1 MNAVERAL
9 RDFLAVRPKHLKMA
23 IVGGIAISAR
33 TEPRFTKDLDFAV
46 AVASDADAEQCV
58 FTMRQLGYEITAAL
72 EQVKQTRLSTVRLRR
87 RGRGPLVDLIF
98 AATGIENE
106 IVAAA
111 EPVEVVGGLVT
122 EVACVGHLIAMKLVA
137 RDDKRRPQDQ
147 LDLAAL
153 SEVADDAEWARAE
166 AAVRLIAERGFG
178 RDRDLEAALAE
189 WRERARVIRSGP

>member
-9 RDFLAVRPKHLKMA
+9 RDFLAARPKHLKMA
-23 IVGGIAISAR
+23 IVGGVAISAR

-122 EVACVGHLIAMKLVA
+122 EVARVGHLIAMKLIA

-153 SEVADDAEWARAE
+153 SVVADDAEWARAE
-166 AAVRLIAERGFG
+166 ASVRLIAERGFG
-178 RDRDLEAALAE
+178 RNRDLETALAE

>member
-9 RDFLAVRPKHLKMA
+9 RDFLEVRPKHVKMA
-23 IVGGIAISAR
+23 IVGGIAISVR

-58 FTMRQLGYEITAAL
+58 FTMRQLGYEIAAAL

-87 RGRGPLVDLIF
+87 RGRGPLVDLLF
-98 AATGIENE
+98 AASGIENE

-111 EPVEVVGGLVT
+111 EPAEIARGIVT
-122 EVACVGHLIAMKLVA
+122 EVAQIGHLIAMKLVA
-137 RDDKRRPQDQ
+137 RDDKRRPQDR

-153 SEVADDAEWARAE
+153 SKVADEAEWARAE
-166 AAVRLIAERGFG
+166 TAIRLIHERGFSLN
-178 RDRDLEAALAE
+178 RDLAAGLKE
-189 WRERARVIRSGP
+189 WRAAGATS

>member
-9 RDFLAVRPKHLKMA
+9 REFLAVRPRHLTMA
-23 IVGGIAISAR
+23 IVGGVAVSAR

-46 AVASDADAEQCV
+46 AVASDSDAEQCV
-58 FTMRQLGYEITAAL
+58 FTMRQLGYEISAAL

-87 RGRGPLVDLIF
+87 RGRGPLVDLLF

-106 IVAAA
+106 IVADA
-111 EPVEVVGGLVT
+111 EPVEVGSGIVT
-122 EVACVGHLIAMKLVA
+122 EVARVGHLIAMKLVA

-153 SEVADDAEWARAE
+153 AKVADDAEWARAE
-166 AAVRLIAERGFG
+166 VAVRLIAERGFS
-178 RDRDLEAALAE
+178 RNRDLAAALSE
-189 WRERARVIRSGP
+189 WRQRARVIRQDA